1 MWRAVALAGGAA
13 LLLGAAEVRIGVL
26 SLFQPQTLVV
36 RAPAEK
42 ALRIFAGAGFRDL
55 EPGARLELRAAGTA
69 VAFGDAAGGGQA
81 ALITVAARDGGA
93 APFVLAAPKRIE
105 RRYEGILTVR
115 AVNGRLQAVV
125 SCDLETAVAAS
136 VAAETSPGTPLE
148 ALKAQAIAARS
159 YYLAVRGAHAGF
171 DFCDTTHCQF
181 FGSPP
186 SPGSAPAR
194 AARETAGIV
203 VSWRGHVLAAR
214 YCAACG
220 GRTRSLRD
228 VGEQPRNYP
237 FYAVDCQPCLDHEPL
252 WESRL
257 NREEAS
263 SLLRSPGSEGLRM
276 QIIRRLGFGALPG
289 NNYTVAAQEGVLIIR
304 GRGRGHGVGLCQRGA
319 VASAAAGAGF
329 REILARY
336 FPGTNLLARAAGR

>member
-1 MWRAVALAGGAA
+1 MLRAVAFTIGVSLP
-13 LLLGAAEVRIGVL
+13 LHAAEVRIGVL

-42 ALRIFAGAGFRDL
+42 ALRVVAGNASRDL
-55 EPGARLELRAAGTA
+55 EPGGRLELRASGAA
-69 VAFGDAAGGGQA
+69 VAFGGAAEGGQA
-81 ALITVAARDGGA
+81 SLITMSARDGGPA
-93 APFVLAAPKRIE
+93 SFFLSVPKRIE
-105 RRYEGILTVR
+105 RRYEGVLTVR
-115 AVNGRLQAVV
+115 SVNGRLQAVV
-125 SCDLETAVAAS
+125 ACDLETAVAAS

-148 ALKAQAIAARS
+148 ALKAQAIAVRS
-159 YYLAVRGAHAGF
+159 YYLAVRGAHSGF

-186 SPGSAPAR
+186 APGSAAAR
-194 AARETAGIV
+194 ATRETAGIV
-203 VSWRGHVLAAR
+203 VSWRGQVLAAR

-263 SLLRSPGSEGLRM
+263 PLLNSPGSEGLRM

-289 NNYTVAAQEGVLIIR
+289 NNYTVAAQEGLLIIR

-319 VASAAAGAGF
+319 TAFAAAGKSF

-336 FPGTNLLARAAGR
+336 FPGTDLISRAAGR

>member
-1 MWRAVALAGGAA
+1 MLRAVALSVTVSAP
-13 LLLGAAEVRIGVL
+13 LLAAEVRIGVL

-36 RAPAEK
+36 RAPAVK
-42 ALRIFAGAGFRDL
+42 ALRVVTGTASRDL
-55 EPGARLELRAAGTA
+55 EPGGRLELRAAGAA
-69 VAFGDAAGGGQA
+69 VAFGDAAEGGRAPLVTVSARGGGPA
-81 ALITVAARDGGA
+81 S
-93 APFVLAAPKRIE
+93 FFLAVPKRIE

-115 AVNGRLQAVV
+115 SVNGRLQAMVA
-125 SCDLETAVAAS
+125 CDLETAVAAS

-148 ALKAQAIAARS
+148 ALKAQAIAVRS
-159 YYLAVRGAHAGF
+159 YYLAVRGAHSGF

-186 SPGSAPAR
+186 TPASAAAR

-203 VSWRGHVLAAR
+203 VAWRGQALAAR

-257 NREEAS
+257 NFEEAS
-263 SLLRSPGSEGLRM
+263 SLLHSPGSEGLRM

-289 NNYTVAAQEGVLIIR
+289 NNYTLAAQEGMLIIR

-319 VASAAAGAGF
+319 AAFGAAGKSF
-329 REILARY
+329 QEILTRY
-336 FPGTNLLARAAGR
+336 FPGTDLLSRAAGR